1 MKSQR
6 WIILTR
12 WPGYPTTPYLLRP
25 FAENELQDDRQR
37 RKKFNQVISGSRVLI
52 ECTFGRLKA
61 RFQSLSLMG
70 HSNEIKDTY
79 HTVAALIV
87 LHNLCYD
94 YHDTVNGL
102 PDAFTQRAQDR
113 LERRR
118 KAWARQQC
126 GAQQGDEM
134 EDESDEESSGEEN
147 SGNESPPYEDDLLY
161 DEVGQIQADDIDENE
176 PSINEEVDLLREGE
190 LFRALCVDIVVPN

>member
-1 MKSQR
+1 
-6 WIILTR
+6 
-12 WPGYPTTPYLLRP
+12 
-25 FAENELQDDRQR
+25 
-37 RKKFNQVISGSRVLI
+37 
-52 ECTFGRLKA
+52 
-61 RFQSLSLMG
+61 MG
-70 HSNEIKDTY
+70 HSNDIKDIY

-118 KAWARQQC
+118 KAWARRQSGTEQD
-126 GAQQGDEM
+126 DEM
-134 EDESDEESSGEEN
+134 EDETNEESSGEEE
-147 SGNESPPYEDDLLY
+147 SGDNESPPYEDDPLY
-161 DEVGQIQADDIDENE
+161 DQVGQIRADDIDEDE